1 MSQTTKRIYRI
12 AVTLRPNKVYIHY
25 IENLD
30 IENLVP
36 QRLTGYLMPLVR
48 YYWGFDK
55 GTKLEYEEFGEFT
68 EEIIYIG
75 FEIWK
80 DLGDG
85 ILDLDKVECL
95 TPSDEALK
103 DLINQ
108 LRIYYQSQ
116 ELSQKIGES
125 LKKIIKEELEKKNH
139 DLNRVGYAALCS
151 SAPYILEDAC
161 NYAKNTLVL

>member
-1 MSQTTKRIYRI
+1 MYRESSS
-12 AVTLRPNKVYIHY
+12 PKVNGISE
-25 IENLD
+25 I
-30 IENLVP
+30 
-36 QRLTGYLMPLVR
+36 PLAR

-55 GTKLEYEEFGEFT
+55 GTKLEYEEFGGFT
-68 EEIIYIG
+68 EEIIHIG

-85 ILDLDKVECL
+85 ILDLDKAECL

-125 LKKIIKEELEKKNH
+125 LKKIIKEELEKKIM
-139 DLNRVGYAALCS
+139 V
-151 SAPYILEDAC
+151 
-161 NYAKNTLVL
+161 

>member
-1 MSQTTKRIYRI
+1 MYRESSS
-12 AVTLRPNKVYIHY
+12 PKVNGIS
-25 IENLD
+25 D
-30 IENLVP
+30 
-36 QRLTGYLMPLVR
+36 TLVR

-55 GTKLEYEEFGEFT
+55 GTKLEYEEFGGFT
-68 EEIIYIG
+68 EEIIHIG

-85 ILDLDKVECL
+85 ILDLDKAECL

-125 LKKIIKEELEKKNH
+125 LKKLEKKNH

-151 SAPYILEDAC
+151 SAPYIIEDAC